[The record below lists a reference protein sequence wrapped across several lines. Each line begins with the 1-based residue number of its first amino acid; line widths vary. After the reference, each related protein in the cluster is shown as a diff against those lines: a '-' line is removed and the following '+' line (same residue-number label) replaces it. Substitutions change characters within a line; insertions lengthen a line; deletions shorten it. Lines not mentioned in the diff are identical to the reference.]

1 MLTMAKEKKTNG
13 LFEGVTNDELT
24 KEFINYLVDKKVKQA
39 SNEIWGI
46 IRLYLC
52 EKGMPYID
60 LIDFMK
66 DKTRD
71 FMKDKTRVKKSIEKL
86 MEVTQGEAKDME
98 SLNSI
103 LKDINDN
110 DEKDNNRDNG
120 KDNENE

>member
-1 MLTMAKEKKTNG
+1 MAKEKKTNG

-66 DKTRD
+66 DKTR
-71 FMKDKTRVKKSIEKL
+71 VKKSIEKL

-110 DEKDNNRDNG
+110 DEKDNNRDSGENSG
-120 KDNENE
+120 DNNED